1 MKVFASDFAREENG
15 ENDWQREDLE
25 GNQER
30 KNQRKDRPGSKGKE
44 EKIRKKE
51 TEGCDGSRRPRVR
64 VQSAPQ
70 SRKFAPTVPEPFG
83 MTV

>member
-1 MKVFASDFAREENG
+1 MKVFASDFGREENG
-15 ENDWQREDLE
+15 DYDWQREDLE

-30 KNQRKDRPGSKGKE
+30 KNQRKDRPMSKRKE

-51 TEGCDGSRRPRVR
+51 TEGCDVSRRPRVR